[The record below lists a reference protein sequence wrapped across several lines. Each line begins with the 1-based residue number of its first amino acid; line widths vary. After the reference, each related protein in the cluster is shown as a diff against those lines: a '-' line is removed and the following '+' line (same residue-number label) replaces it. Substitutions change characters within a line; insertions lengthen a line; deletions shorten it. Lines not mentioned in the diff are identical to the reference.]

1 MRACAP
7 LLSREYFHSVA
18 AHPGDVMIFSQRVP
32 HFGTQNPA
40 GHDRQ
45 ALFSMY
51 SPSADPDQDER
62 QVRLAH
68 CARAVSGLRVRLLH
82 ISDLFFLLLVL
93 FVQMFRWR
101 YMQEAFGSV
110 SLEFAQSLV
119 ADAAVRP
126 LSRYKGVLLD
136 YACAGLM
143 AHGLFDTY
151 CNALPLGAKDDIAAL
166 RRSSKAVMAAQSL
179 AAEIAAAQKLF
190 ASSSGSSQ

>member
-1 MRACAP
+1 M
-7 LLSREYFHSVA
+7 
-18 AHPGDVMIFSQRVP
+18 
-32 HFGTQNPA
+32 HF
-40 GHDRQ
+40 
-45 ALFSMY
+45 
-51 SPSADPDQDER
+51 
-62 QVRLAH
+62 
-68 CARAVSGLRVRLLH
+68 
-82 ISDLFFLLLVL
+82 SDLFFLLFVL

-136 YACAGLM
+136 YACAGFM
-143 AHGLFDTY
+143 AGLLDTY

-166 RRSSKAVMAAQSL
+166 RRSSKAVMAAQAL
-179 AAEIAAAQKLF
+179 AAEMAAAQKLF